1 MPPESRTPC
10 CSGCCGREG
19 GKWGSGQAVGLRR
32 APGCG
37 RCLELLTPAAWLPS
51 ASQSSNKRGRRR
63 GEEEEPGGSAAPFTQ
78 QPKPGQAARAAPWGR
93 PRRRGGG
100 GSEGASL
107 SETPSSS
114 TQHALSAG
122 RCGTTLPP
130 PPLLGLRQC
139 GSLVSLESPF
149 RILVG
154 AGRGRAPVRTPGCPL
169 DRLGLLRLKRWEEFP
184 AACGAKK
191 KVLSSGAAVG
201 GPRGPYRKSPY
212 DPHGSTCPEAQAT
225 LSQRWGTDVLL
236 QSQGAPCLSL
246 LFFLVG
252 NVLCGRPEV
261 IQGGSR
267 QLHWPWRPELSTRTH
282 RLARRQV
289 APSPAADDRHSP
301 VPPLAPE
308 ARPSGGPREKQA
320 VENLALPSFTHLLTP
335 VSAEICGRGSWSEP
349 PIGKESCRLNF
360 SFYREGN

>member
-1 MPPESRTPC
+1 MPPGSRTPC

-93 PRRRGGG
+93 PRSWGGG

-149 RILVG
+149 RQGEEPG
-154 AGRGRAPVRTPGCPL
+154 AGAERVSEVRIKSQGRQEAAATAQRGTARRDGREATGCSPASCTWLARAGAAS
-169 DRLGLLRLKRWEEFP
+169 FP
-184 AACGAKK
+184 AK
-191 KVLSSGAAVG
+191 LM
-201 GPRGPYRKSPY
+201 
-212 DPHGSTCPEAQAT
+212 
-225 LSQRWGTDVLL
+225 
-236 QSQGAPCLSL
+236 
-246 LFFLVG
+246 
-252 NVLCGRPEV
+252 
-261 IQGGSR
+261 
-267 QLHWPWRPELSTRTH
+267 
-282 RLARRQV
+282 
-289 APSPAADDRHSP
+289 
-301 VPPLAPE
+301 
-308 ARPSGGPREKQA
+308 
-320 VENLALPSFTHLLTP
+320 
-335 VSAEICGRGSWSEP
+335 
-349 PIGKESCRLNF
+349 
-360 SFYREGN
+360 

>member
-1 MPPESRTPC
+1 MPR
-10 CSGCCGREG
+10 CS
-19 GKWGSGQAVGLRR
+19 SGPGNVQRWPRRRLTWPRCRPSPGLPAALAAVGTQARSGACAETPAPGHTWKPGPAARGSPGSRR
-32 APGCG
+32 GDGGARAPGLPSRLWVAPGCG

-130 PPLLGLRQC
+130 PPFLGLRQC

-201 GPRGPYRKSPY
+201 GPQGPYRKSPY

-236 QSQGAPCLSL
+236 QSQGALCLSL

-252 NVLCGRPEV
+252 SAP
-261 IQGGSR
+261 IS
-267 QLHWPWRPELSTRTH
+267 HWPNPTGSG
-282 RLARRQV
+282 RLR
-289 APSPAADDRHSP
+289 SPLVQSIQKR
-301 VPPLAPE
+301 
-308 ARPSGGPREKQA
+308 
-320 VENLALPSFTHLLTP
+320 N
-335 VSAEICGRGSWSEP
+335 
-349 PIGKESCRLNF
+349 
-360 SFYREGN
+360 